1 MRIIKDNTVA
11 VIIDIQE
18 RLFPHMFNKL
28 QLEKNVEILLNGLEI
43 LGIPILLTEQ
53 YSKGLGSTIPSIQ
66 TNLNTIQPIEKITFS
81 CCGENRFIT
90 ELNKINKKY
99 VLLAGIETHVCVLQ
113 TVLDLVEFG
122 YQPVLV
128 EDCVSSRKEND
139 KLIAIERI
147 RNSGAIITTYESV
160 LLELCQIAGTDKF
173 KQISKLIK

>member
-81 CCGENRFIT
+81 C
-90 ELNKINKKY
+90 
-99 VLLAGIETHVCVLQ
+99 
-113 TVLDLVEFG
+113 
-122 YQPVLV
+122 
-128 EDCVSSRKEND
+128 
-139 KLIAIERI
+139 
-147 RNSGAIITTYESV
+147 
-160 LLELCQIAGTDKF
+160 
-173 KQISKLIK
+173 